1 MALKLGEL
9 ARVKGFI
16 YWLMGDR
23 AGKVTIS
30 AWNWLWG
37 ISEPEEE
44 PPDSLEVA
52 EASLLSMQETVKQ
65 LAQVVST
72 QMQVYRRAQQRYEGK
87 VREMRRLEQKAIA
100 AQQNGDTTEARLA
113 VSNVMQIEK
122 ILPQLEERVRQA
134 ENYVNLSQSKLNQE
148 RMRLETAK
156 MELDNLKDL
165 QEINEALAA
174 IAKVNDEFDINS
186 ARSQFEQAKNEV
198 EMRSL
203 EQQALVELSSNSG
216 EVTPDD
222 DPSRWEE
229 TVSRRLKQL
238 GENP

>member
-1 MALKLGEL
+1 
-9 ARVKGFI
+9 VKGFI

-37 ISEPEEE
+37 SSETEEE

-52 EASLLSMQETVKQ
+52 EASLRTMQETVKQ

-72 QMQVYRRAQQRYEGK
+72 QMEVYRRAKQRYEGK
-87 VREMRRLEQKAIA
+87 VREMQRLEQKAIA
-100 AQQNGDTTEARLA
+100 AQQNGDTAGARLA
-113 VSNVMQIEK
+113 VSNIMQIEK

-174 IAKVNDEFDINS
+174 IAKVNDEFDMNS

-203 EQQALVELSSNSG
+203 EQQALAELSSNSADTG
-216 EVTPDD
+216 TLDG

-229 TVSRRLKQL
+229 TVSQRLKQL
-238 GENP
+238 GENR

>member
-1 MALKLGEL
+1 
-9 ARVKGFI
+9 VKGFI

-37 ISEPEEE
+37 IAETEER

-52 EASLLSMQETVKQ
+52 EASLRTMQETVKQ

-72 QMQVYRRAQQRYEGK
+72 QMEVYRRAKQRYEAK
-87 VREMRRLEQKAIA
+87 VREMQQLEQKAIA
-100 AQQNGDTTEARLA
+100 AQENGDVAGARLA
-113 VSNVMQIEK
+113 MSNLIQIET

-134 ENYVNLSQSKLNQE
+134 ENYVNLSQAKLNQE
-148 RMRLETAK
+148 RLQLETAK

-165 QEINEALAA
+165 QEINEALEA
-174 IAKVNDEFDINS
+174 IAKVNDEFDMNS
-186 ARSQFEQAKNEV
+186 ARSQFERAKNEV

-203 EQQALVELSSNSG
+203 EQQALAELSVNSS
-216 EVTPDD
+216 EATLDDD

-229 TVSRRLKQL
+229 TVSQRLKQL
-238 GENP
+238 GENH

>member
-216 EVTPDD
+216 
-222 DPSRWEE
+222 
-229 TVSRRLKQL
+229 
-238 GENP
+238 